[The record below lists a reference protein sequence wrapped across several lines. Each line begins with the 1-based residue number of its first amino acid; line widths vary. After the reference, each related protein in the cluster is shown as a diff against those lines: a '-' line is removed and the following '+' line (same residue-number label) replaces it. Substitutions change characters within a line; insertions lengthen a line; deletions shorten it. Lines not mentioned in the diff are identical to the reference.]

1 MKILGVDPGLDNSG
15 YALIEVSEDCNL
27 SNLRDSVHV
36 LNFST
41 ITSDSKKSLEER
53 LKYIHS
59 KFKKLL
65 SELEPDIVVV
75 EDIYSNSSY
84 PQAGLKM
91 ANVKGVVELAV
102 SQKNIKLAN
111 LTATKVKKTILGRGN
126 AKKEQ
131 IARMIEEVFNL
142 KGAGSLHESDALAVA
157 LAYLLITTRK
167 VQIV

>member
-15 YALIEVSEDCNL
+15 YALIESGKDCNI
-27 SNLRDSVHV
+27 SNLKDSVSI
-36 LNFST
+36 LSFNT
-41 ITSDSKKSLEER
+41 IISDSEKSLEER

-65 SELEPDIVVV
+65 SELSPDVVVV

-84 PQAGLKM
+84 PQSGLKL
-91 ANVKGVVELAV
+91 ASVKGVVELAV
-102 SQKNIKLAN
+102 SQKDIKLAN
-111 LTATKVKKTILGRGN
+111 LAATKVKKTIVGRGN

-131 IARMIEEVFNL
+131 VAKMIENGFNL

-157 LAYLLITTRK
+157 LAYLIINTRRVK
-167 VQIV
+167 VI

>member
-1 MKILGVDPGLDNSG
+1 VKILGVDPGLDNSG
-15 YALIEVSEDCNL
+15 HALIEVSEGCNP
-27 SNLRDSVHV
+27 SNFKESVNI

-65 SELEPDIVVV
+65 SELKPDVVVV

-102 SQKNIKLAN
+102 SQKNIKLVN
-111 LTATKVKKTILGRGN
+111 LTATKVKKTIIGRGN

-131 IARMIEEVFNL
+131 VAKMIEDGFDL
-142 KGAGSLHESDALAVA
+142 KGAGNLHESDALATA
-157 LAYLLITTRK
+157 LAHFLITTRK
-167 VQIV
+167 VQVL